1 MSHIIRSFFIF
12 LFLLFTCFI
21 FRLIFL
27 VLHFDFQIND
37 MFASIF
43 SGIRFDSQFC
53 AGFASAYFLFGIFSK
68 KISKI
73 IFFLSLIFVVI
84 PELIFYVFFNIYHK
98 KIDSDLFLFK
108 HESFKALFE
117 TAIKENYGILPAII
131 IFFIIS
137 FIFYL
142 FYKQIDKINTKTNK
156 LKTIILSIFFISFM
170 LITINQQFSLKA
182 RSLLPLMPNFDNQV
196 LNIATFG
203 HLVNFYSTLKE
214 EYKASKVNFKNFNV
228 GTPKEAACK
237 FFNINPCNKNV
248 DLYNHLKHIKTD
260 EKMIKP
266 KKIYYIISESLSN
279 WIIEERFVSLFSD
292 IHNFI
297 KNKAT
302 YIPAIHNAPGTIRSL
317 EAQFLGIHIDN
328 YEIFQNYSK
337 VKSYKQS
344 LVYTAKDLGYDVS
357 FYFGGSKNWAK
368 TMDMGSLLGMSKFYG
383 ENDMLKYNPN
393 AIIGAWGALDDELFS
408 LISNTSKDNFLN
420 IIMTTTVHGPY
431 DMLFLPK
438 QPYLLEAVEKANL
451 NKTLTK
457 ELVTIKWY
465 QKTLVDWIEKTAL
478 AEPDSLFIITGD
490 HYGRYN
496 VDNSLDLFTT
506 HSVPVIFY
514 YPKAKIYPTCKI
526 TNHLDIA
533 ASIINLIAPKGY
545 EYVSFGT
552 PCFSLEEKE
561 IKDEPKIGYGI
572 EYKNGKFINGGGQM
586 KLAQAL
592 SWYLIYKG
600 NIIE

>member
-1 MSHIIRSFFIF
+1 MSHIVKSFLIF
-12 LFLLFTCFI
+12 LFFMLSCFL
-21 FRLIFL
+21 FRLVFL
-27 VLHFDFQIND
+27 LLHFDFTVGE
-37 MFASIF
+37 MFESIM
-43 SGIRFDSQFC
+43 GGMRYDSQFC

-73 IFFLSLIFVVI
+73 IFFISLVFIVI

-108 HESFKALFE
+108 HESFKALFD
-117 TAIKENYGILPAII
+117 TAIKENYGVLSAIFM
-131 IFFIIS
+131 FFVIS

-142 FYKQIDKINTKTNK
+142 FHKQIDKINIKANK
-156 LKTIILSIFFISFM
+156 LKTCILSLIFACFM

-182 RSLLPLMPNFDNQV
+182 RSILPLMPNFDNYV
-196 LNIATFG
+196 LNVATFG

-214 EYKASKVNFKNFNV
+214 EYKASKIDFKSFNV

-237 FFNINPCNKNV
+237 FFNIFPCEGKIN
-248 DLYNHLKHIKTD
+248 LYDYIKHTKTD
-260 EKMIKP
+260 EKTIKP

-279 WIIEERFVSLFSD
+279 WVMEERFENLFSD
-292 IHNFI
+292 IHNFT
-297 KNKAT
+297 KHKAT

-317 EAQFLGIHIDN
+317 EAQFLGVQIDN
-328 YEIFQNYSK
+328 YEIFKNYSK

-344 LVYTAKDLGYDVS
+344 LTYTAKDLGYDVS
-357 FYFGGSKNWAK
+357 FYFGGPKNWAR
-368 TMDMGSLLGMSKFYG
+368 TEDMGSNMGMSKFYG
-383 ENDMLKYNPN
+383 ESDIVKHNPN
-393 AIIGAWGALDDELFS
+393 AIIGAWGALDDELFA
-408 LISNTSKDNFLN
+408 LISDTSNDNYLN

-438 QPYLLEAVEKANL
+438 EPYLLEDVEKANL
-451 NKTLTK
+451 NKKLTK

-465 QKTLVDWIEKTAL
+465 QKTLIDWIEKTAQS
-478 AEPDSLFIITGD
+478 EPNSLFIITGD

-496 VDNSLDLFTT
+496 VDDSFDLFTT
-506 HSVPVIFY
+506 HSVPIIFY

-526 TNHLDIA
+526 TNHLDIS
-533 ASIINLIAPKGY
+533 ASIINLIAPNGY
-545 EYVSFGT
+545 EYVSFGN

-561 IKDEPKIGYGI
+561 IKNEDKIGYDI
-572 EYKNGKFINGGGQM
+572 EYINGQFVNGGERLQ
-586 KLAQAL
+586 LAKAI